1 MGLFSMFKKE
11 KQNNVWD
18 SIDKSDFIQVF
29 SACLGKMMVIQ
40 NRAAELVVKNR
51 NWNVDF
57 SKGWIAFGEDQYPVE
72 LIGTESNQ
80 SNTWNWA
87 YNNVNHFP
95 DSMIK
100 IATDTYEKGQ
110 KWKLDALTMAQFTLD
125 EIYNG
130 HNLAIVACGISER
143 DCCYYR
149 GPHDRGAILVMF
161 HGVSKEVFKPID
173 LLKFV
178 SITGQCVQNFT
189 VNHKIFVEAFLQ
201 WNQTKYTW
209 DGDTIIA
216 DFSQKLYIVFEKV
229 EDLYRIIEIK
239 TK

>member
-1 MGLFSMFKKE
+1 
-11 KQNNVWD
+11 
-18 SIDKSDFIQVF
+18 
-29 SACLGKMMVIQ
+29 
-40 NRAAELVVKNR
+40 
-51 NWNVDF
+51 
-57 SKGWIAFGEDQYPVE
+57 
-72 LIGTESNQ
+72 
-80 SNTWNWA
+80 
-87 YNNVNHFP
+87 
-95 DSMIK
+95 
-100 IATDTYEKGQ
+100 
-110 KWKLDALTMAQFTLD
+110 
-125 EIYNG
+125 
-130 HNLAIVACGISER
+130 
-143 DCCYYR
+143 
-149 GPHDRGAILVMF
+149 MF

-239 TK
+239 TKQMENFHLFLFTYLQRNNVMLHYNHTT